1 MESIPCNLC
10 GATVSRIR
18 FKRRGFSIVECEC
31 GLVYTNPRLGED
43 ELAAMYSETSYFN
56 AASDEIG
63 YQDYDA
69 TSDLRQRT
77 FMRWFDEISRHMPRP
92 GKLLDV
98 GCATGLFLEVA
109 RNRGWDV
116 TGVELSSFA
125 AEKARSKGFR
135 IIGTRLGETDWGN
148 ETFNLVTMFDTIEH
162 LPDPMSEASTVRKI
176 LAPDGL
182 FAVITP
188 NIASLHARIAGSQWF
203 LLKPEEHL
211 YFFTLTTLQR
221 LLERNRFL
229 IIDARASKQYQKL
242 DFLAR
247 RVECYSK
254 LCGSFIHHVLLA
266 FRLADVAMFVDSS
279 CIYVVARAI

>member
-1 MESIPCNLC
+1 MESVPCNLC
-10 GATVSRIR
+10 GETVSRIR
-18 FKRRGFSIVECEC
+18 FNRRGFSVVECEC
-31 GLVYTNPRLGED
+31 GLVYTNPRLDSD
-43 ELAAMYSETSYFN
+43 ELAAMYSATSYFN

-77 FMRWFDEISRHMPRP
+77 FMRWFDEISRHVPRP

-98 GCATGLFLEVA
+98 GCATGLFLEIA

-116 TGVELSSFA
+116 TGIELSSFA
-125 AEKARSKGFR
+125 AEEARS
-135 IIGTRLGETDWGN
+135 N

-162 LPDPMSEASTVRKI
+162 LPDPMSEASTIRKI

-211 YFFTLTTLQR
+211 YFFTPATLQR

-229 IIDARASKQYQKL
+229 IIDARASKQYQRL

-247 RVECYSK
+247 RVEGYSK
-254 LCGSFIHHVLLA
+254 LCGSFIHHILRA
-266 FRLADVAMFVDSS
+266 FRLSDVAIFVDSS
-279 CIYVVARAI
+279 CICMVARAI